1 MLTAYCCRLDG
12 KQKQQRCM
20 LPTLMPGFTLYPA
33 KCGNDESRRTIVG
46 HSGFHLGYHLV
57 PLVYSYTDAMYP

>member
-1 MLTAYCCRLDG
+1 MLTASCRQLDG
-12 KQKQQRCM
+12 KQWQQRCM
-20 LPTLMPGFTLYPA
+20 LPTLTSGFTVYPV

-57 PLVYSYTDAMYP
+57 PLVYSYTDVTYP